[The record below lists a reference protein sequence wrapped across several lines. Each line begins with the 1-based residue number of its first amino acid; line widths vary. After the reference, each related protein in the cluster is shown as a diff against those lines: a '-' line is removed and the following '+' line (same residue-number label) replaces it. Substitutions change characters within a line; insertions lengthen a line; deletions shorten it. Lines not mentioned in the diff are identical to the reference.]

1 MPDEIPLR
9 EVPLRSPFVPD
20 ALARPDIVWF
30 GETYDERNLN
40 QCLDFLSK
48 ADLIVVV
55 GTSGMVPMPV
65 YLTRHGVSAGAVA
78 VDVNPEVSALTEVSQ
93 YYLEGKAGQVL
104 PEFWRRVVAGD

>member
-1 MPDEIPLR
+1 M
-9 EVPLRSPFVPD
+9 
-20 ALARPDIVWF
+20 WF